1 MLSSVLGS
9 RISPVQALK
18 ARGAT
23 KISLYVT
30 HAVFPEKSWKKFTDC
45 KEVEFDSFWIT
56 DSIPTALD
64 LDGKGPFKVISICDV
79 IADSL
84 LGYDL
89 LNCNQ

>member
-1 MLSSVLGS
+1 MRPSLILP
-9 RISPVQALK
+9 IQALK

-30 HAVFPEKSWKKFTDC
+30 HAVFPQQSWKKFTDC

-56 DSIPTALD
+56 DSLPSALD
-64 LDGKGPFKVISICDV
+64 LNGKGPFKILSISDV